1 MPLERVNTIPA
12 RTNGLLKFSAN
23 LWLEL
28 AATAAF
34 VGCVSLFVKGWAL
47 GLSWGNDGLWLSFYA
62 FLVTRAVAL
71 ALQRGRIVEKAT
83 PEPPVIVSLPSAPL
97 KGGGPQYQRVYGTQ
111 ADV

>member
-1 MPLERVNTIPA
+1 MMVSMV
-12 RTNGLLKFSAN
+12 F
-23 LWLEL
+23 
-28 AATAAF
+28 ATAAF